1 MNEKEDG
8 NTFFLTALAQ
18 LVWTTACTS
27 IIFLVYKIF
36 VELI

>member
-1 MNEKEDG
+1 MNEKEDC

-18 LVWTTACTS
+18 LVWTAACTS
-27 IIFLVYKIF
+27 IIFLIYKIF